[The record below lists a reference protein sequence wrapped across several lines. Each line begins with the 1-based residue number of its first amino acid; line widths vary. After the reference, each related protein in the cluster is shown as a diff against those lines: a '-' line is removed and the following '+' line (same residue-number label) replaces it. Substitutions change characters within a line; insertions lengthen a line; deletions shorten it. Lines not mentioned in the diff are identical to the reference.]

1 MNCKEFKD
9 IVVCLFDTEIDNK
22 TKVECEK
29 HIAMCTE
36 CRQYYLELKTAF
48 DMLTPVENT
57 HTIMDSDKHTKNA
70 KPIQKLWIY
79 KLRKYVA
86 AVIIFIIGF
95 VVGMS
100 HLFSSNAVAKSSSS
114 GGIFN
119 QAIYCVQNVGSFQM
133 DIYARTLPN
142 ENFQYLDEKADFVK
156 ISIKLM
162 RQDGKTLYR
171 VEKEGGRVVMCD
183 GENLYMWVGN
193 TFVKEGLDV
202 NFLERF
208 QDIIYPEKLLALQS
222 SSVTL
227 STQNKVIK
235 KETDST
241 MIVVTEHFEKNMDLQ
256 QLFEKGKMDNCII
269 VMENVFS
276 KNDGLL
282 RNMKIYLKNDT
293 GKHLMMYCND
303 IQYNT
308 MMNKSSLIAL
318 PKLAKSQ
325 PVCPDNNITNTTPKT
340 NTKENAQQAAQRII
354 GSLISG
360 NINEALDALYYYKDD
375 YAALH
380 NEFKGCTA
388 SDFVIRQDADYLGS
402 YVFYTLTTADG
413 KTIQKHIA
421 VRNDNDQHAWI
432 ADGGL

>member
-1 MNCKEFKD
+1 
-9 IVVCLFDTEIDNK
+9 
-22 TKVECEK
+22 
-29 HIAMCTE
+29 
-36 CRQYYLELKTAF
+36 
-48 DMLTPVENT
+48 
-57 HTIMDSDKHTKNA
+57 
-70 KPIQKLWIY
+70 
-79 KLRKYVA
+79 
-86 AVIIFIIGF
+86 
-95 VVGMS
+95 
-100 HLFSSNAVAKSSSS
+100 
-114 GGIFN
+114 
-119 QAIYCVQNVGSFQM
+119 M

-227 STQNKVIK
+227 SNQNKVIK

-325 PVCPDNNITNTTPKT
+325 PVCPDNNITKTTPKT

-388 SDFVIRQDADYLGS
+388 SDFVIRQDADYIGS